1 MDEAWDRSG
10 QRSLWYRLGYT
21 LERAKGRTGA
31 AGALLGAP
39 PGGEPWEHALSASLR
54 LLAKGALGPLGRR
67 ARPRR
72 LRLLGAGA
80 AGASLALAEEAL
92 GALLA
97 GKPRE
102 EALATLALGAALA
115 GAQRGLLY
123 GSLVEPL
130 IPAPPLLRG
139 AAFGLIEHLAAS
151 WGGLSSLAADRA
163 PGRATALLGRLLDD
177 APPRDD
183 PLWERLAF
191 GIALAALLGDDAR

>member
-10 QRSLWYRLGYT
+10 ERSLWYRLGYT

-31 AGALLGAP
+31 AGAL

-67 ARPRR
+67 ARPGR

-102 EALATLALGAALA
+102 EALGAPLLGAALA

-151 WGGLSSLAADRA
+151 WGGLSSLAADR
-163 PGRATALLGRLLDD
+163 GRATALLARLLDD

>member
-1 MDEAWDRSG
+1 M
-10 QRSLWYRLGYT
+10 GYT

-31 AGALLGAP
+31 SRAKPGGP
-39 PGGEPWEHALSASLR
+39 PGGEPWERALAASVR
-54 LLAKGALGPLGRR
+54 LLAKEALGTPGRR
-67 ARPRR
+67 ARPGR

-80 AGASLALAEEAL
+80 AGAGLALAEEAL
-92 GALLA
+92 GTLLA
-97 GKPRE
+97 GRPRE
-102 EALATLALGAALA
+102 DALGTVALGAALA

-139 AAFGLIEHLAAS
+139 AAYGLIEHLAAP
-151 WGGLSSLAADRA
+151 WGGLPALAAGRT
-163 PGRATALLGRLLDD
+163 PGRATALLARLLDD